1 MRSAILKRAILM
13 CAAVLLSVAA
23 VDRVQAESSPGEL
36 LARLSRAPAVG
47 ALDEVLATGISSVDS
62 LLLARAATATVPYRV
77 FARHF
82 PQMESVVH
90 LRLPPDGNVDSLETA
105 LANDPRVVWVTR
117 NHHYRLNRFDGGALD
132 DEFIPND
139 SLYSMQ
145 WWLARMSVPL
155 AWELSRGDSSVVIG
169 VIDTGVDYLHPDLRA
184 NIWFNWVEK
193 NGLPGV
199 DDDNNGFVD
208 DSVGWDFIDAP
219 GLPAPGDYLERDAD
233 PMDEMGH
240 GTYVSGMAAAVTDN
254 GHCIAGVGFGCRILP
269 LRTANANG
277 YLEEDDVAA
286 AILYGAQMNASVL
299 NMSFGDNVVSPLI
312 RDAVQLA
319 AQAGV
324 ILLGSAG
331 NANSQAIHYP
341 SGFPEVI
348 SVGATTRSDFRAS
361 FSNYGPSVDVMAPGY
376 DILSTMM
383 SGECGEWIYPH
394 GTSYA
399 VAMVSGVVGLMLAAN
414 PALNTDNVKQILR
427 STADDVGTP
436 GWDDQT
442 THGRV
447 NARRA
452 VERASF
458 GSNVVAR
465 IMNPRNDE
473 GFAEPFGVYGEASG
487 SAFQRW
493 TLRYGLGENPTTWQE
508 ISSGNTRS
516 YGGLLGTIPI
526 PAADTVM
533 IARLEVEGF
542 EGSRSVDHVHLY
554 IQQAPPRIDSMRTR
568 VMLDEDAYGELIQ
581 VWANQATRASLL
593 LTNAVG
599 DSIRRDLGYIT
610 ESHAGFLSQLE
621 YPGEWIVCVRLENAA
636 GMIAIS
642 EPTPFAISDPSF
654 ASNLWETGA
663 TSLTHGHLSPFLS
676 DFDGNGRP
684 EVWRLPIAPGGG
696 LSDMEVWEWTG
707 VDFAP
712 LPLTYGIHIPQAFGD
727 ADGDGLFEMMGRR
740 ADLTRIWE
748 QRTPGGILDTVV
760 FEALANFVGAEFLDL
775 DGTDG
780 HGEII
785 ARTNTDITGYL
796 LPRFVIYAVDHEYT
810 LMGVDTLP
818 NLTEGTN
825 DMGPPKVLIGDLDD
839 DGALDFL
846 YGDYDGDLIFCERE
860 NQRSEQRWSYRLP
873 MNDATAYLAV
883 GDFDG
888 DGRKEFVAGCRS
900 NALGGTES
908 ERASRHWAYFVFECT
923 GNNSFSP
930 VDSFYVLGNE
940 EVSSHP
946 ASVSAGDVNGDG
958 RDEIL
963 ISTYPDHY
971 VIAYDPASA
980 RYRPLWYHYPSESNV
995 SLIADLD
1002 GDGTEGFLFSDGSRF
1017 LLARST
1023 GQVGNRPPPPFGLT
1037 GEPLDTSR
1045 IRLQWRRV
1053 PEVNEY
1059 RIYRAALIPDFTFL
1073 VSTSDTQTV
1082 LDNVSTDVLF
1092 TYAVKTYAATYP
1104 VPESVPSNF
1113 VTLAANN
1120 LPRAEDTARF
1130 ICPSFVH
1137 ARFSEPMGYSALQ
1150 QGGYRLADG
1159 RMPAVVM
1166 AAEGGRVISL
1176 TFDGELQ
1183 PGWHTLELRHL
1194 RDAQGTLLPP
1204 EESFVSFEATSCAAE
1219 FPRLL
1224 AASIP
1229 SGVAVTSVEL
1239 VFSEAMSPSVMDLAN
1254 YVMDAPRQVISVD
1267 SLSPQRDR
1275 VRLALD
1281 PRYPIGGLGIL
1292 DTLWLRNITS
1302 ESGALMN
1309 GSGYE
1314 SVLLGGMTQ
1323 SIADAYVY
1331 PNPYRGIG
1339 PDGKGEAIMFAG
1351 LPERATIRIFTV
1363 QGVLIRTIEHANLT
1377 GGSHWNLTN
1386 ENGENVASGVYLYTL
1401 ESNGEKIHGKL
1412 AVMR

>member
-1 MRSAILKRAILM
+1 MRSGILKLAILA
-13 CAAVLLSVAA
+13 CAAALFFIAA
-23 VDRVQAESSPGEL
+23 PDCAWAEHSPGEL
-36 LARLSRAPAVG
+36 LVRLTQAPAAG
-47 ALDEVLATGISSVDS
+47 ALDEVLSTGISSVDS
-62 LLLARAATATVPYRV
+62 LLRARAATATVPFRK
-77 FARHF
+77 FARRF
-82 PQMESVVH
+82 PEMESVVH
-90 LRLPPDGNVDSLETA
+90 LRFPPEVNVDSLETA
-105 LANDPRVVWVTR
+105 LQGDPRVVWVTR
-117 NHHYRLNRFDGGALD
+117 NHHYRLNRFNGGALD
-132 DEFIPND
+132 DDFTPND
-139 SLYSMQ
+139 SLFSMQ

-169 VIDTGVDYLHPDLRA
+169 VLDTGVDYLHPDLRA
-184 NIWFNWVEK
+184 NIWFNWAEK

-199 DDDNNGFVD
+199 DDDDNGFVD
-208 DSVGWDFIDAP
+208 DSVGWDFVDAP

-240 GTYVSGMAAAVTDN
+240 GTYVAGMAAAVADN
-254 GHCIAGVGFGCRILP
+254 EHCMAGIAFRCRIMP

-348 SVGATTRSDFRAS
+348 SVGATTQADLRAS

-376 DILSTMM
+376 GILSTMIN
-383 SGECGEWIYPH
+383 GGCGEWIYPH

-399 VAMVSGVVGLMLAAN
+399 VAMVSGVVGLMLAVN

-458 GSNVVAR
+458 GSNVIAR
-465 IMNPRNDE
+465 ITNPRNDE
-473 GFAEPFGVYGEASG
+473 GFAESFEVYGEASG

-493 TLRYGLGENPTTWQE
+493 TLLFGLGENPAAWQE
-508 ISSGNTRS
+508 ICAGNTRI
-516 YGGLLGTIPI
+516 YGGVLGTIPI
-526 PAADTVM
+526 PASDTVM
-533 IARLEVEGF
+533 ITRLQVEGF

-554 IQQAPPRIDSMRTR
+554 VQQALPRIDSMRTR
-568 VMLDEDAYGELIQ
+568 VMLDEHTYGELLQ
-581 VWANQATRASLL
+581 VWSNQATRATLL
-593 LTNAVG
+593 LTNIVG

-621 YPGEWIVCVRLENAA
+621 YPGDWIVRVRLENAA
-636 GMIAIS
+636 GRIVTSA
-642 EPTPFAISDPSF
+642 PTPFAISDPSF
-654 ASNLWETGA
+654 ASNLWEAGA
-663 TSLTHGHLSPFLS
+663 TSLTDGHVSPFLS
-676 DFDGNGRP
+676 DFDGNGHP
-684 EVWRLPIAPGGG
+684 EVWRLPIAPSGV

-707 VDFAP
+707 ADFSL
-712 LPLTYGIHIPQAFGD
+712 LPLTYGIHIPQAIGD
-727 ADGDGLFEMMGRR
+727 ADGDGLLEMMGRR

-748 QRTPGGILDTVV
+748 QREPGGILDTVV
-760 FEALANFVGAEFLDL
+760 FEALRNFIGAEFLDV
-775 DGTDG
+775 DSTDG
-780 HGEII
+780 RQEII
-785 ARTNTDITGYL
+785 ARTNTDASGYSR
-796 LPRFVIYAVDHEYT
+796 PRFVIYSVDAEYN
-810 LMGVDTLP
+810 LSGVDTLP
-818 NLTEGTN
+818 NLTEGAN
-825 DMGPPKVLIGDLDD
+825 DMGPPKVLIGDLDN

-846 YGDYDGDLIFCERE
+846 YGDYDGDVIFCERE
-860 NQRSEQRWSYRLP
+860 NLRSEQRWSYRLP
-873 MNDATAYLAV
+873 LNDATAYLAA

-888 DGRKEFVAGCRS
+888 DGRSEFVAGCRS

-908 ERASRHWAYFVFECT
+908 ERASRHWAYFVFQYV
-923 GNNSFSP
+923 GDNSFSP

-946 ASVSAGDVNGDG
+946 ASVSAGDVDSDG

-963 ISTYPDHY
+963 ISAYPDHY
-971 VIAYDPASA
+971 VIAYDPSSA
-980 RYRPLWYHYPSESNV
+980 RYRPLWYHYPSESNI
-995 SLIADLD
+995 SLMADFD
-1002 GDGTEGFLFSDGSRF
+1002 GDGTSEFLFSDGSRF

-1023 GQVGNRPPPPFGLT
+1023 GQIGNRPPPPFGLT
-1037 GEPLDTSR
+1037 GEPLASNR
-1045 IRLQWRRV
+1045 IRLQWRHV
-1053 PEVNEY
+1053 PEASEY
-1059 RIYRAALIPDFTFL
+1059 RIYRAAAVPDFSF
-1073 VSTSDTQTV
+1073 VISSSDTQMV
-1082 LDNVSTDVLF
+1082 LNDVPTDVLF
-1092 TYAVKTYAATYP
+1092 TYAVKTFGLSYP
-1104 VPESVPSNF
+1104 DAESVMSNY
-1113 VTLAANN
+1113 VTIAANEP
-1120 LPRAEDTARF
+1120 PRAEDTARF
-1130 ICPSFVH
+1130 ICPSFVQV
-1137 ARFSEPMGYSALQ
+1137 RFSEPMGSSALQ

-1166 AAEGGRVISL
+1166 PAEGGRVISL
-1176 TFDGELQ
+1176 TFDGELE

-1194 RDAQGTLLPP
+1194 RDAQGTLLPA
-1204 EESFVSFEATSCAAE
+1204 EESPVVFETIPCATE

-1239 VFSEAMSPSVMDLAN
+1239 VFSEAMSPSVLDLAN
-1254 YVMDAPRQVISVD
+1254 YAMNAPRQVIAVD
-1267 SLSPQRDR
+1267 SLAPQRDR
-1275 VRLALD
+1275 VRLHVD
-1281 PRYPIGGLGIL
+1281 SRYPIGGLGIL

-1302 ESGALMN
+1302 ESGALLN
-1309 GSGYE
+1309 GSGRD
-1314 SVLLGGMTQ
+1314 SVLLGSMAN

-1331 PNPYRGIG
+1331 PNPYRGVG
-1339 PDGKGEAIMFAG
+1339 PDGKGEAVMFAG

-1363 QGVLIRTIEHANLT
+1363 QGVLIRTIEHADLT
-1377 GGSHWNLTN
+1377 GGSRWDLTN
-1386 ENGENVASGVYLYTL
+1386 ENGDKIASGVYLYTL